1 MSKSLLSHAIKY
13 YLSGIDTDT
22 FVDDFIKRWDRER
35 NSGELSKDGDN
46 LDLCLSNIFYAI
58 DMYDTGET
66 DLGSPELNKDHLRTE
81 IGKQLHDL
89 IRANAKY
96 RKVYEEVEKSLK
108 K

>member
-1 MSKSLLSHAIKY
+1 
-13 YLSGIDTDT
+13 
-22 FVDDFIKRWDRER
+22 
-35 NSGELSKDGDN
+35 
-46 LDLCLSNIFYAI
+46 
-58 DMYDTGET
+58 MYDTGET